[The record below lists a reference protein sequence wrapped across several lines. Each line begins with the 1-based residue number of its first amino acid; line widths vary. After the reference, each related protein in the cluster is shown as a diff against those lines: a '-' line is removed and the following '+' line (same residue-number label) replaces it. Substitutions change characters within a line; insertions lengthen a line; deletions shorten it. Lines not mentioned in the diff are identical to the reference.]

1 MVGLAV
7 EAATKAL
14 EMAEVVP
21 EDIDLVLMCTSTPDD
36 LFGAAPQ
43 VLLTLKFKI
52 SLEWSKSLRCLIY
65 DNSLFDDRFKRH
77 LVAQRTHWLMILQ
90 LLVVDL
96 FWV

>member
-14 EMAEVVP
+14 EMAEVAP

-43 VLLTLKFKI
+43 VFI
-52 SLEWSKSLRCLIY
+52 SL
-65 DNSLFDDRFKRH
+65 
-77 LVAQRTHWLMILQ
+77 LMEGK
-90 LLVVDL
+90 VTC
-96 FWV
+96 

>member
-1 MVGLAV
+1 MIRSFRERDIDFVKLLQFEGKDSLIGLAV

-43 VLLTLKFKI
+43 VIF
-52 SLEWSKSLRCLIY
+52 
-65 DNSLFDDRFKRH
+65 
-77 LVAQRTHWLMILQ
+77 
-90 LLVVDL
+90 
-96 FWV
+96 

>member
-1 MVGLAV
+1 MIHLENETLIFVKLLQFEGKDSLIGLAV

-43 VLLTLKFKI
+43 VIF
-52 SLEWSKSLRCLIY
+52 
-65 DNSLFDDRFKRH
+65 
-77 LVAQRTHWLMILQ
+77 
-90 LLVVDL
+90 
-96 FWV
+96 

>member
-1 MVGLAV
+1 LVGLAV

-43 VLLTLKFKI
+43 VSI
-52 SLEWSKSLRCLIY
+52 
-65 DNSLFDDRFKRH
+65 NP
-77 LVAQRTHWLMILQ
+77 
-90 LLVVDL
+90 
-96 FWV
+96 

>member
-1 MVGLAV
+1 MMCRETLICKTTIEGKDTLVGLAV

-43 VLLTLKFKI
+43 VF
-52 SLEWSKSLRCLIY
+52 
-65 DNSLFDDRFKRH
+65 
-77 LVAQRTHWLMILQ
+77 
-90 LLVVDL
+90 VDP
-96 FWV
+96 